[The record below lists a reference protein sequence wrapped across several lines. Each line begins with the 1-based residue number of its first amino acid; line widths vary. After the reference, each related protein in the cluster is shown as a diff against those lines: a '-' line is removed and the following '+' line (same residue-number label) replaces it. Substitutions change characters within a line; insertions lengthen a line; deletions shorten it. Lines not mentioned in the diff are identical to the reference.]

1 MKRKITLVISAAA
14 LLTTVLIAAGCGS
27 SAGGSAY
34 GSGQP
39 PPAAKPSGAAKVGVA
54 DSALG
59 RIIVN
64 NAGLTLYVFE
74 KDENGRSACSGQCAR
89 YWPPLLTNAKP
100 VALVGVA
107 QSLLGT
113 TRRANGTAQVTYAG
127 HPLYRFFEDRKPGET
142 KGEGSQDF
150 GAEWD
155 VLSPAGEQIE
165 ADD

>member
-39 PPAAKPSGAAKVGVA
+39 PTTAKPSRAATVGVA

-74 KDENGRSACSGQCAR
+74 KDANGRSACSGQCGR

-100 VALVGVA
+100 GARVGVT